1 MSYKLQALWCNLFLL
16 FYLYD
21 MLEGFVFRMS
31 TDYKRPPYT
40 NVKVIIYLLLL
51 KHRGIIIFP
60 TTLLSFADF
69 CEINGHGSWIWE
81 FLSWEKSKGNK
92 QIISSMLQYLFC
104 KIKDI
109 WNDSFNLL
117 QIIWKYIFANNSIS
131 MNISSNY
138 IEWQNGFPRYIQ

>member
-1 MSYKLQALWCNLFLL
+1 MSYKLQASWCNLFLL

-40 NVKVIIYLLLL
+40 NVKVTIYLSLL

-69 CEINGHGSWIWE
+69 CEINGHGS
-81 FLSWEKSKGNK
+81 
-92 QIISSMLQYLFC
+92 
-104 KIKDI
+104 
-109 WNDSFNLL
+109 
-117 QIIWKYIFANNSIS
+117 
-131 MNISSNY
+131 
-138 IEWQNGFPRYIQ
+138 